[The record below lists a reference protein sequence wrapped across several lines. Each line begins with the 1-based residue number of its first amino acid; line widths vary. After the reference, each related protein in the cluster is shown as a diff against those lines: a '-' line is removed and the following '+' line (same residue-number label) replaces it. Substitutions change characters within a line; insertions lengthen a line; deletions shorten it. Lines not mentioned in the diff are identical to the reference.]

1 MAQIHLLLRFVVF
14 EIEQMPFAG
23 VPNDSLH
30 AAQASEIEPKIEYP
44 PSGGG
49 AEVLEHLWPLG
60 HFQHYEN
67 SITVR
72 LYQFLITAVD
82 IDVDLSTARLVCMAP
97 TP

>member
-1 MAQIHLLLRFVVF
+1 MIACMLRKRLRSSRRSS
-14 EIEQMPFAG
+14 ILRP
-23 VPNDSLH
+23 
-30 AAQASEIEPKIEYP
+30 
-44 PSGGG
+44 GGG